1 MGLSQRGG
9 GTWEYVAEKWQNT
22 TDGIEIDLKF
32 MGWAI
37 VFLQG
42 KKWGDI
48 ISEILVC
55 M

>member
-1 MGLSQRGG
+1 MRLSQRGE
-9 GTWEYVAEKWQNT
+9 GTWEYVAGKWQSM

-32 MGWAI
+32 MGWAV
-37 VFLQG
+37 VFLEG

-48 ISEILVC
+48 LLEILVC